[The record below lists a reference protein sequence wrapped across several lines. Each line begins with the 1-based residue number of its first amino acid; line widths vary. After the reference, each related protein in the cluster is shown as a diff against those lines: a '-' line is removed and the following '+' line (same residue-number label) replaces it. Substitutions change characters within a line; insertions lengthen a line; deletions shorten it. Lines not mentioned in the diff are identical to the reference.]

1 MVASKLSP
9 APEAFMLSRT
19 IDGWCVVTAR
29 HSHRY
34 DYANGAE
41 RTADGVILHTTEGPV
56 RFVCS
61 PALAEAAQARAPLS
75 GSTLASNPKGPE
87 VRVTRPRGTNGSAK
101 IAACRRV
108 IERFASGE
116 SSSWAHACA
125 VCGVSVSLL
134 NYYARPG
141 CILHEARIRALR
153 KRRFALRQ
161 NNKMSGRGEVQNG

>member
-1 MVASKLSP
+1 MVRSLQSP
-9 APEAFMLSRT
+9 PAAEAFMLSRT
-19 IDGWCVVTAR
+19 VDGWCVVTGR
-29 HSHRY
+29 HSIRY

-75 GSTLASNPKGPE
+75 GSTLASNPKGPV
-87 VRVTRPRGTNGSAK
+87 VRVAKRRGTNGSAK

-108 IERFASGE
+108 LERFASGE

-125 VCGVSVSLL
+125 VCGISVSLL

-141 CILHEARIRALR
+141 CILHEARALALR
-153 KRRFALRQ
+153 KRRLLTRKM
-161 NNKMSGRGEVQNG
+161 NKEVCRG